1 MAYKA
6 PFTTSTD
13 WGVARVDG
21 TTIQAT
27 NGIISIGSPPSP
39 SLNYGFFY
47 DTTSQTN
54 PVADAVN
61 LVSWDTASTFN
72 QIILA
77 PPTKLTVLN
86 DGTYTKVFTVSLQ
99 KVNPGAPAIAS
110 IWLRY
115 SPTIAGPSVDVVE
128 SRQDIEVPNQVALL
142 FVTGGYTLAM
152 VANSYIEMCW
162 SCPDTDVQ
170 LAAAPAT
177 VGPVRPAIP
186 SAKITLTRIS

>member
-1 MAYKA
+1 MGYKA
-6 PFTTSTD
+6 PLTTSTD
-13 WGVARVDG
+13 WGVCRVDG
-21 TTIQAT
+21 TSITAT
-27 NGIISIGSPPSP
+27 NGIISINAVPPP

-47 DTTSQTN
+47 DTTTQTN
-54 PVADAVN
+54 PVASAVN
-61 LVSWDTASTFN
+61 PVSWDTIPTFN
-72 QIILA
+72 QVILN

-86 DGTYTKVFTVSLQ
+86 AGTYTKVFTVSLQ
-99 KVNPGAPAIAS
+99 KTSPGAPTVAS

-142 FVTGGYTLAM
+142 FVTGGYTLDM
-152 VANSYIEMCW
+152 VANSYLEMCW
-162 SCPDTDVQ
+162 SCPDTSVQ

>member
-1 MAYKA
+1 MSHKA

-21 TTIQAT
+21 TSITAT
-27 NGIISIGSPPSP
+27 NGIISINAVPPP

-47 DTTSQTN
+47 DTTTQLSGGAN
-54 PVADAVN
+54 VINA
-61 LVSWDTASTFN
+61 VSWNTEPTFN
-72 QIILA
+72 QVVLN

-86 DGTYTKVFTVSLQ
+86 AGTYTKVFTVSLQ
-99 KVNPGAPAIAS
+99 KTDPGAATTVS

-128 SRQDIEVPNQVALL
+128 SRQDIVVPNQATLL

-152 VANSYIEMCW
+152 ATNSYIEMFW
-162 SCPDTDVQ
+162 SSADTSIV
-170 LAAAPAT
+170 LAAQPAT

>member
-1 MAYKA
+1 MSHKA

-21 TTIQAT
+21 TSITAA
-27 NGIISIGSPPSP
+27 NGIISINAVPPP

-47 DTTSQTN
+47 DTTVQTN
-54 PVADAVN
+54 PVADAIN
-61 LVSWDTASTFN
+61 LVSWDTEPTFN
-72 QIILA
+72 QVVLN

-86 DGTYTKVFTVSLQ
+86 AGTYTKVFTVSLQ
-99 KVNPGAPAIAS
+99 KTNPGAPAIAS

-115 SPTIAGPSVDVVE
+115 SPTIAGPSVDVIE

-152 VANSYIEMCW
+152 ATNSYIEMCW
-162 SCPDTDVQ
+162 SCPDTAVQ
-170 LAAAPAT
+170 LAAIPAT
-177 VGPVRPAIP
+177 VGPVRPTIP

>member
-1 MAYKA
+1 MSYKA
-6 PFTTSTD
+6 PFTSSTD

-21 TTIQAT
+21 TSITAV
-27 NGIISIGSPPSP
+27 NGIISINAVPPP
-39 SLNYGFFY
+39 SLNFGFFY
-47 DTTSQTN
+47 DTANQAN
-54 PVADAVN
+54 PVASAVN
-61 LVSWDTASTFN
+61 LVSWDTTPTFN
-72 QIILA
+72 QVILN

-86 DGTYTKVFTVSLQ
+86 SGTFSKVFTVSLQ
-99 KVNPGAPAIAS
+99 KTTPGAPAIAS

-115 SPTIAGPSVDVVE
+115 SPTLAGPSVDVVE

-142 FVTGGYTLAM
+142 FATGSYTLDMAT
-152 VANSYIEMCW
+152 NSYIEMCW

-177 VGPVRPAIP
+177 IGPVRPAIP

>member
-1 MAYKA
+1 MSHKA

-21 TTIQAT
+21 TSITAA
-27 NGIISIGSPPSP
+27 NGIISINAVPPP

-47 DTTSQTN
+47 DTTTQLSGGADVVN
-54 PVADAVN
+54 P
-61 LVSWDTASTFN
+61 VSWDSEPSFN
-72 QIILA
+72 QVILN

-86 DGTYTKVFTVSLQ
+86 AGTYTKVFTVSLQ
-99 KVNPGAPAIAS
+99 KTDPGTAATVS

-128 SRQDIEVPNQVALL
+128 SRQDIVVPNQATLL

-152 VANSYIEMCW
+152 ATNSYVEMFW
-162 SCPDTDVQ
+162 SSADPSIV
-170 LAAAPAT
+170 LAAAPAA